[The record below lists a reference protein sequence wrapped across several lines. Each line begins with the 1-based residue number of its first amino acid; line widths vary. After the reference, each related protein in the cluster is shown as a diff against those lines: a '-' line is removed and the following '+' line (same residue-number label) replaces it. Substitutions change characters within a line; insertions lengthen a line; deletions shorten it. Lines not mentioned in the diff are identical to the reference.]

1 MWKMEGEEDFNQSDT
16 PPDTPL
22 PSIHTAF
29 SNYQAFYENK
39 LKMYEVSEYHP
50 KFQVEMLCRT

>member
-1 MWKMEGEEDFNQSDT
+1 MEGEEDFNQT

-29 SNYQAFYENK
+29 SNFQVFYENK